1 MADSKEPWKTEEDEE
16 EEELD
21 EAVSPSIPSLITDF

>member
-1 MADSKEPWKTEEDEE
+1 MAESKEPWKGEEEEE

-21 EAVSPSIPSLITDF
+21 ETVSSVHFHNEQS

>member
-1 MADSKEPWKTEEDEE
+1 MADSKEPWKGEEEEE

-21 EAVSPSIPSLITDF
+21 ETVSSVHFHNEES

>member
-1 MADSKEPWKTEEDEE
+1 MAETKEPWKGEEEEE

-21 EAVSPSIPSLITDF
+21 ETVGSIQSHNMQT

>member
-1 MADSKEPWKTEEDEE
+1 MADSKEPWKGEEEEE

-21 EAVSPSIPSLITDF
+21 ERVSSVYFHN

>member
-1 MADSKEPWKTEEDEE
+1 MADSKEPWKGEEEEE

-21 EAVSPSIPSLITDF
+21 ETVSSVYFHN